1 MPLLLQFGISNDGSG
16 QKAPAAAAEIVLA
29 FAAVTVGQ

>member
-1 MPLLLQFGISNDGSG
+1 MPLLLQFGFSNNDGSG

-29 FAAVTVGQ
+29 FAAVTVG